1 MGTLYRQVD
10 PVERDL
16 AAAQL
21 DDIAL
26 ANAGRPWAVWRDR
39 ILGWHLEAV
48 ARARAEAWV
57 PGMARSQDP
66 VVEEALNRFYRHH
79 LRLAIGHLKAENLE
93 LRRKVV
99 DALSCARFYASGAT
113 DAGERAHMILA
124 ELEQDQ
130 VGAAPMEQ
138 PH

>member
-1 MGTLYRQVD
+1 MGCAPMGTQYRQVD

-48 ARARAEAWV
+48 ARARA
-57 PGMARSQDP
+57 
-66 VVEEALNRFYRHH
+66 EALNRFYRHH

-113 DAGERAHMILA
+113 DAGERAHTILA

-130 VGAAPMEQ
+130 AGAAPMEQ